1 MPPILFN
8 YRYWFLHALLILGLG
23 LVGCSTSDPQST
35 FDASGPVARTQLDLF
50 WLILWG
56 ALAIFVLVGGILV
69 YSVIR
74 FREKNQQELPVQ
86 TEGNRFLEFAWTLIP
101 ALMLIVLSVI
111 TVRTIFELDSP
122 PSDNPLRVEVVAHQW
137 WFEAIYPD
145 YGVTTA
151 NDIVV
156 PVGMDVDITLISP
169 DVIHSFWV
177 PKLAGKQDV
186 VPNHP
191 NKMWFRAD
199 KVGTFYGQCAE
210 FCGIAHA
217 LMKFTVVVKDEK
229 GFQDWMIGQQRGPV
243 VATGQAAVGAQV
255 FAAKG
260 CLACHSTNGADS
272 TTIRDSRDMLFR
284 QGQAITHGPNLTHF
298 ASRDTFA
305 GAIENITEENLTS
318 WLVDPESFK
327 PGNRMARLAPA
338 FNDSSLALGDE
349 DIAAL
354 VAYLMSLK

>member
-1 MPPILFN
+1 M
-8 YRYWFLHALLILGLG
+8 
-23 LVGCSTSDPQST
+23 GCSTSDPQST

-50 WLILWG
+50 WLSLWG
-56 ALAIFVLVGGILV
+56 ALAIFIVVGGILV
-69 YSVIR
+69 YTVIR
-74 FREKNQQELPVQ
+74 FRDKRQQELPVQ
-86 TEGNRFLEFAWTLIP
+86 IEGNRFLEFTWTIIP
-101 ALMLIVLSVI
+101 ALMLVFLSII

-122 PSDNPLRVEVVAHQW
+122 PSDTPLRIEVVAHQW
-137 WFEAIYPD
+137 WFEAIYSD

-156 PVGMDVDITLISP
+156 PVGMDVDITLNSP

-177 PKLAGKQDV
+177 PKLAGKQDI

-191 NKMWFRAD
+191 NKLWFRAD

-229 GFQDWMIGQQRGPV
+229 EFQDWMIGQQNGPV
-243 VATGQAAVGAQV
+243 MPTGNAALGAQV

-260 CLACHSTNGADS
+260 CLACHSTTGSDS
-272 TTIRDSRDMLFR
+272 PAIRDSRDILFR
-284 QGQAITHGPNLTHF
+284 QGQPIAHAPNLTHF
-298 ASRDTFA
+298 ASRNTFA
-305 GAIENITEENLTS
+305 GAIENITEENLIA
-318 WLVDPESFK
+318 WLENPESFK
-327 PGNRMARLAPA
+327 PGNRMARLAPV
-338 FNDSSLALGDE
+338 FNDPSLTLNDE
-349 DIAAL
+349 DISAL